1 MMWLKQLFSRRRLYG
16 DLSEEI
22 QEHLEEKIEELV
34 AGGMSRKE
42 ATYAARREFGNV
54 TLTEEDSRTVW
65 QWPSIEDFFMDVRFG
80 ARMLRKNPGFAA
92 VTIVTLAIGI
102 AANTTIFSA
111 VNGCML
117 RRPRIKD
124 PARVVVIVTADPA
137 KEGWGWD
144 RQPVSAFD
152 FVAWREQ
159 SRSFEA
165 MVAGEQQE
173 FVLSGEGQPER
184 VLGLRVSAD
193 YFHSLGVEVALG
205 RTFLA
210 DEDQSG
216 RNRVVILS
224 DGLWQRRF
232 GSNPKVMG
240 EVVRLNG
247 EGYTVIGVMSSNYR
261 IGVYGGPELWAPL
274 VFPPESF
281 LPASRGN
288 RSLEVMARLKSGA
301 SVETARAEMVTLAQR
316 SEQAHPG
323 TSKGWSASAMS
334 IQHYIAD
341 EFGVGMRLQMGVA
354 LFVLLIACVNIASLQ
369 LARGAER
376 QTEFAVRTALGAGR
390 FRLVRQSLVESL
402 LIALAGGGLGLLLAS
417 WGVDLLRR
425 GLSLT
430 ADVSSIGREMT
441 IDHTVMIFTLG
452 VSVLAAVLF
461 GLVPAVH
468 QTALGLHSTLKEGS
482 RAISQSKARHR
493 TQSVLVTAE
502 IALALVLLIAAGVFV
517 QEFLDRVH
525 AGFGIDSNQVLT
537 ANISLSNA
545 GYKDSSKQAAFFQE
559 AIQRLAALPGVIS
572 AGATSTLPLGDY
584 ERTVTFSIEGRPA
597 LSRTERGRTDYF
609 AISPD
614 YLRALGIPL
623 IRGRNFLSS
632 DSAQEPPVAL
642 VNQAFVRRYFPNED
656 SIGKRIRLDTSGLDR
671 PDWSEI
677 VGVVGDVR
685 DSFEQRKYVPQ
696 AYEPYTQKSSSVMTL
711 VVRTGSDPAAFAP
724 TLRRAVWGVDKD
736 QPIAAAQT
744 MNQVMAQSGAGMR
757 VANILIGTFAG
768 LGLALAA
775 VGVFAVMAYAVAQR
789 THEIGIRM
797 ALGARRSDVLR
808 MVVKKGLVLGA
819 VGIGSGLALAA
830 PLVWLKLGLV
840 NDDLLPFDQRG
851 PVFLAAVFLIWLAAL
866 LASYVPAWRATK
878 VDPILALRHE

>member
-1 MMWLKQLFSRRRLYG
+1 MMWLKQLFSRRGLYG

-22 QEHLEEKIEELV
+22 REHLEEKIEELV
-34 AGGMSRKE
+34 ATGMSRKE
-42 ATYAARREFGNV
+42 ASAAARREFGNV
-54 TLTEEDSRTVW
+54 RLTEEDSRAVW
-65 QWPSIEDFFMDVRFG
+65 RWAAIEDLFMDVRFG
-80 ARMLRKNPGFAA
+80 VRMLRKNPGFAA
-92 VTIVTLAIGI
+92 VTIVTLALGI
-102 AANTTIFSA
+102 AANATIFSA
-111 VNGCML
+111 VNGWML

-124 PARVVVIVTADPA
+124 PARVVVIVTTDPA
-137 KEGWGWD
+137 KGGWGWD

-165 MVAGEQQE
+165 MVAGEPEE
-173 FVLSGEGQPER
+173 FALNGEGEPER
-184 VLGLRVSAD
+184 VPGLRVSAD
-193 YFHSLGVEVALG
+193 YFHALGVEAALG
-205 RTFLA
+205 RTFLS

-224 DGLWQRRF
+224 HGLWQRRF

-274 VFPPESF
+274 VFPPESL
-281 LPASRGN
+281 LPTARGN
-288 RSLEVMARLKSGA
+288 RSLEVMARLNSGA
-301 SVETARAEMVTLAQR
+301 SVETARAEMAALAQR

-417 WGVDLLRR
+417 RGVDLFRR
-425 GLSLT
+425 GLSMT

-461 GLVPAVH
+461 GLMPAVH

-537 ANISLSNA
+537 ANISLSKA
-545 GYKDSSKQAAFFQE
+545 GYKDPSKQAAFFQE
-559 AIQRLAALPGVIS
+559 AIQRLEALPGVIS
-572 AGATSTLPLGDY
+572 AGATSTLPLDY
-584 ERTVTFSIEGRPA
+584 ERSVTFSIEGRPA
-597 LSRTERGRTDYF
+597 VSRTERARTDYF

-614 YLRALGIPL
+614 YLRTLGIPL

-632 DSAQEPPVAL
+632 DSAQALPVAL

-696 AYEPYTQKSSSVMTL
+696 AYEPYPQKSSSLMTL
-711 VVRTGSDPAAFAP
+711 VVRTGSDPSAFAP
-724 TLRRAVWGVDKD
+724 MLRRAVWGVDKD
-736 QPIAAAQT
+736 QPVAAVQT

-757 VANILIGTFAG
+757 VANILMGTFAG
-768 LGLALAA
+768 LGMALAA
-775 VGVFAVMAYAVAQR
+775 VGIFAVMAYAVARR

-797 ALGARRSDVLR
+797 ALGARKSDVLR
-808 MVVKKGLVLGA
+808 MVMKKGMVLGA

-840 NDDLLPFDQRG
+840 NDDLLPFGQRG
-851 PVFLAAVFLIWLAAL
+851 PVFLAAVLLIWLVAL
-866 LASYVPAWRATK
+866 LATYVPARRATK
-878 VDPILALRHE
+878 VDPIVALRHE